1 MQQPPAFMQH
11 MEHHK
16 PQMINMLHE
25 QVGILLSTVGFKF
38 TIPTNL
44 GACVAAGSTLN
55 AQEYKFVNAGK

>member
-25 QVGILLSTVGFKF
+25 QVGILLSTVGFKL
-38 TIPTNL
+38 TIFKNL
-44 GACVAAGSTLN
+44 SACVAAGGTLT
-55 AQEYKFVNAGK
+55 